1 MAYAEAEFL
10 DIIGTKLLRVF
21 LLAIQSQSPLLTEF
35 YSPPPLKQKW
45 FKTGLECKHCIR
57 KPQSS
62 SLITSNN
69 SAQKRQRNCTFMSLA
84 SGLLRERKW
93 REIRNV
99 IRIPEVSLL
108 YFNHCK
114 IINLKTEDRSLF
126 IYFFYGAYKYITQH
140 TTVCTASAWY
150 VGFLEKNFYA
160 AVIFNSLSWTLHS
173 AYSGR
178 FGEY

>member
-1 MAYAEAEFL
+1 M
-10 DIIGTKLLRVF
+10 
-21 LLAIQSQSPLLTEF
+21 
-35 YSPPPLKQKW
+35 
-45 FKTGLECKHCIR
+45 
-57 KPQSS
+57 
-62 SLITSNN
+62 
-69 SAQKRQRNCTFMSLA
+69 
-84 SGLLRERKW
+84 
-93 REIRNV
+93 

-126 IYFFYGAYKYITQH
+126 IYFFNGAYKYITQH

-150 VGFLEKNFYA
+150 VGLLEKNLYA